1 MKDAEAAHS
10 RNLCERSPSVLALLM
25 PFSMALLNK
34 RSLYNSR
41 TQERE
46 VLNVSRSRA
55 KETKEQEDKEEGER
69 EECDPF

>member
-1 MKDAEAAHS
+1 MKDAKATHS

-25 PFSMALLNK
+25 PFSMALLDK
-34 RSLYNSR
+34 RSSHSSR

-55 KETKEQEDKEEGER
+55 EETKE
-69 EECDPF
+69 